1 MTKIGIL
8 IRKYFPDIRF
18 WIVLFFIIRLYGIWF
33 PPIDA
38 AHSWRQVTGNMV
50 ARNFLE
56 TDANIFYPRVDMAG
70 EKTGI
75 TGTEFP
81 VLNYLIFLMAKV
93 FGWQEWYGR
102 LIVLLFSSLGIY
114 FFYRIIKL
122 KFPEKTA
129 FYSSLILL
137 VSNWFIYSR
146 KIMPDTFSVS
156 LVMIGLWYALN
167 YFENQ
172 NAKHLILSSL
182 LILFGVLSK
191 IPAILILCPML
202 LVFWSRSY
210 KLESKIWFSAMML
223 PVMAIVYGWYY
234 LWVPHLVETY
244 GYWHYYM
251 GTSWQQGFAELQE
264 YLPQVLDK
272 FYFDALKFSGFIA
285 FLAGVFILLFKS
297 KKQNKKLLLH
307 LLLWSS
313 VLFFVFMLKSGRNF
327 AVHSY
332 YIVPFVP
339 IMALIA
345 GYAISSLKHKK
356 WAILALSIIAIE
368 GVANQQHDFRIPEN
382 KQHMLQ
388 YSEVVEKFVQKD
400 ELILVNGGANP
411 TDLYFAHR
419 KGWSMENDE
428 IMQLNVQDS
437 LYSLGCRW
445 ILINK
450 KYENYPNFASEMIV
464 FSDPNFEII
473 RLKTNF

>member
-8 IRKYFPDIRF
+8 IKKYFPDIRF
-18 WIVLFFIIRLYGIWF
+18 WIVFFFIIRLYGIWF

-81 VLNYLIFLMAKV
+81 VLNYLIFLMAKI

-102 LIVLLFSSLGIY
+102 LIVLLFSSLGVS

-129 FYSSLILL
+129 LYASLILL
-137 VSNWFIYSR
+137 ASNWFIYSR

-156 LVMIGLWYALN
+156 LVMIGLWYALR
-167 YFENQ
+167 YFEKQ
-172 NAKHLILSSL
+172 NAKHLIFSSL
-182 LILFGVLSK
+182 LILLGVLSK
-191 IPAILILCPML
+191 IPAILILCPL
-202 LVFWSRSY
+202 LLIFWSKSY
-210 KLESKIWFSAMML
+210 KIESKIWFSMMML
-223 PVMAIVYGWYY
+223 PVMGIVFWWYY

-251 GTSWQQGFAELQE
+251 GTSWRQGFAELQE
-264 YLPQVLDK
+264 YLPEVLNK
-272 FYFDALKFSGFIA
+272 FYFDALKFSGFTA
-285 FLAGVFILLFKS
+285 FLAGFILLVFKP
-297 KKQNKKLLLH
+297 KQPNKKLLFH

-345 GYAISSLKHKK
+345 GYAISQIKYKNL
-356 WAILALSIIAIE
+356 AILAISIIALE
-368 GVANQQHDFRIPEN
+368 GVANQQHDFRMPKE
-382 KQHMLQ
+382 KQHMLE
-388 YSEVVEKFVQKD
+388 YSEVLDLVSQKSD
-400 ELILVNGGANP
+400 LILVNGGANP
-411 TDLYFAHR
+411 TDLYFTHR
-419 KGWSMENDE
+419 NGWSMENAE
-428 IMQLNVQDS
+428 IKNTETRDS

-445 ILINK
+445 VLINK
-450 KYENYPNFASEMIV
+450 HYENYPTFALETMV
-464 FSDPNFEII
+464 FSNSDFEVIH
-473 RLKTNF
+473 LKTEL

>member
-1 MTKIGIL
+1 MTTIGIL
-8 IRKYFPDIRF
+8 TKKYFPDIRF
-18 WIVLFFIIRLYGIWF
+18 WIIFFFIIRLYGIWF

-93 FGWQEWYGR
+93 FGWQEWHGR

-114 FFYRIIKL
+114 FFYRIIKI

-129 FYSSLILL
+129 FYASLILL
-137 VSNWFIYSR
+137 ASNWFIYSR

-156 LVMIGLWYALN
+156 LVIIGLWYALR

-172 NAKHLILSSL
+172 KEKYLIFSSILILL
-182 LILFGVLSK
+182 GILSK
-191 IPAILILCPML
+191 IPAILILCPL
-202 LVFWSRSY
+202 LIVFWDRSY
-210 KLESKIWFSAMML
+210 KIESKIWFSIFML
-223 PVMAIVYGWYY
+223 PVMGIVFWWYY

-251 GTSWQQGFAELQE
+251 GTSWRQGFTELQE
-264 YLPQVLDK
+264 YLPDVLNK
-272 FYFDALKFSGFIA
+272 FYFDALKFSGFTA
-285 FLAGVFILLFKS
+285 FMAGFIILLFKS
-297 KKQNKKLLLH
+297 KQQNKRWLLH
-307 LLLWSS
+307 LLLWSTI
-313 VLFFVFMLKSGRNF
+313 LFFVFMLKSGRNF

-345 GYAISSLKHKK
+345 GYAINQIKNKK
-356 WAILALSIIAIE
+356 WAILTVSIIVIE
-368 GVANQQHDFRIPEN
+368 GIANQQHDFRMPEN
-382 KQHMLQ
+382 KQHMLE
-388 YSEVVEKFVQKD
+388 YAKVFERVSQKND
-400 ELILVNGGANP
+400 LILVNGGVNP
-411 TDLYFAHR
+411 TDLYFTKR
-419 KGWSMENDE
+419 KGWSMENEE
-428 IMQLNVQDS
+428 IMKTNVQDS

-445 ILINK
+445 VLINK
-450 KYENYPNFASEMIV
+450 HYENFSTFAPKTIV
-464 FSDPNFEII
+464 FSNQNFEVIG
-473 RLKTNF
+473 LKIN